1 MHYHKDLLKLKTNSR
16 LQIIIGF
23 LMIALAIAWFPIKL
37 HENGYL
43 SIFDWL
49 FSFIFFLNGILQVTT
64 GFGVPPRR
72 LFGKAY
78 IVVNDQKIIYKPYV
92 LKPER
97 KASWSNIESI
107 TYQTGRI
114 DAYDANGKCLSIV
127 QPGCF
132 DYFTLKD
139 VKDAI
144 AGISREKNIPFT
156 DSTND

>member
-1 MHYHKDLLKLKTNSR
+1 MNYNKDLLKLKTNSK
-16 LQIIIGF
+16 LQIILGF
-23 LMIALAIAWFPIKL
+23 TLLALAIAWYPIQL
-37 HENGYL
+37 HDKDNV
-43 SIFDWL
+43 SIFDWFFVII
-49 FSFIFFLNGILQVTT
+49 FSLNGIIQVTT

-72 LFGKAY
+72 LLGKAY
-78 IVVNDQKIIYKPYV
+78 IVVNDQEIIYKPYV

-97 KASWSNIESI
+97 KASWKNIESI

-132 DYFTLKD
+132 DFPTLQE
-139 VKDAI
+139 VKAAI
-144 AGISREKNIPFT
+144 ISISNEKNIPFA